1 MKRASQIGA
10 VFYVLWGLFHAYIGV
25 LLLVKA
31 TGAGTHDALAAI
43 GNALP
48 DSQIP
53 QANSPI
59 VNGVLEH
66 YAWNLI
72 WFGGFAIVVGGWLNW
87 RGSRVGY
94 WCNLV
99 VVSLTDVGFIAAIV
113 IPGYITAAAGL
124 TGPAL
129 WLIAAVLT
137 TLGRGDRNQP
147 RAHAIV

>member
-10 VFYVLWGLFHAYIGV
+10 VCYVLWGVLHAIIGV
-25 LLLVKA
+25 TLLAKA
-31 TGAGTHDALAAI
+31 TCAGTHDALAAI

-48 DSQIP
+48 DAEIP
-53 QANSPI
+53 HANSPI
-59 VNGVLEH
+59 MNAVLEH

-72 WFGGFAIVVGGWLNW
+72 WFGAFAIVVGAWLNW

-99 VVSLTDVGFIAAIV
+99 VVSSTDLGFIAAIV
-113 IPGYITAAAGL
+113 VPGYITPAAGL

-129 WLIAAVLT
+129 WLLAAAFTTIGRRAAV
-137 TLGRGDRNQP
+137 QSSIAP
-147 RAHAIV
+147 